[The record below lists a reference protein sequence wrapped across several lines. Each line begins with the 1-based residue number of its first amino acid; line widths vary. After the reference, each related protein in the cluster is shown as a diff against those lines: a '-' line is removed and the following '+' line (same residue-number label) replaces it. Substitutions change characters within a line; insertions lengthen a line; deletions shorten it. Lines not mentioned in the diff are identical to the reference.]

1 MANYFRNLPR
11 VGYDING
18 TGKNSFLSVTNI
30 MKRVKFKPSALED
43 ISSYYPYFVK
53 EGERPDIVSNEQ
65 YGTIAYAYLIMLV
78 NDIQDPNFD
87 WPLSSQIFEK
97 FIINKYGSVTLAITG
112 IKNYYQIIRAEVA
125 RTGTSET
132 VPEVKFAVDETTY
145 NALDSADRSTLTD
158 YDYEV
163 ELNDAKREIRLINPA
178 FVQDIDYQVKRSLK
192 S

>member
-18 TGKNSFLSVTNI
+18 TGKDSFLSVTNI
-30 MKRVKFKPSALED
+30 MKRVKFKPSVLED
-43 ISSYYPYFVK
+43 ISNYYPYYVK
-53 EGERPDIVSNEQ
+53 EGERPDIIAHAQ
-65 YGTIAYAYLIMLV
+65 YGNIGYAYLILLI

-97 FIINKYGSVTLAITG
+97 YIINKYGSVTLAIAG
-112 IKNYYQIIRAEVA
+112 VKNYYQIIRAEVA
-125 RTGTSET
+125 RTGTSER

-145 NALDSADRSTLTD
+145 DALDTADRSTLTD
-158 YDYEV
+158 YDHEV

-192 S
+192 

>member
-18 TGKNSFLSVTNI
+18 TGKDSFLSVTNI
-30 MKRVKFKPSALED
+30 MKRVKFKPSVLED
-43 ISSYYPYFVK
+43 ISNYYPYFVK
-53 EGERPDIVSNEQ
+53 EGERPDIIAHAQ
-65 YGTIAYAYLIMLV
+65 YGNIGYAYLIMLV

-97 FIINKYGSVTLAITG
+97 YIINKYGSVTIAIAG
-112 IKNYYQIIRAEVA
+112 VKNYYQIIRAEVA
-125 RTGTSET
+125 RTGTSER

-145 NALDSADRSTLTD
+145 DALGTGDRSTLTN
-158 YDYEV
+158 YDHEV

-178 FVQDIDYQVKRSLK
+178 FVQDIDYQVKSSLK
-192 S
+192 

>member
-30 MKRVKFKPSALED
+30 MKRVKFKPSVLED
-43 ISSYYPYFVK
+43 ISNYYPYFVK
-53 EGERPDIVSNEQ
+53 EGERPDIIAHAQ
-65 YGTIAYAYLIMLV
+65 YGNIGYAYLIMLI

-97 FIINKYGSVTLAITG
+97 FIINKYGSVTLAIAG
-112 IKNYYQIIRAEVA
+112 IKHYYQIVRAEVA
-125 RTGTSET
+125 RTGTSER

-145 NALDSADRSTLTD
+145 DALDSADRSTLTD

>member
-18 TGKNSFLSVTNI
+18 TGKDSFLSVTNI
-30 MKRVKFKPSALED
+30 MKRVKFKPSVLED
-43 ISSYYPYFVK
+43 ISNYYPYFVK
-53 EGERPDIVSNEQ
+53 EGERPDIISHAQ
-65 YGTIAYAYLIMLV
+65 YGTIGYAYLIMLI

-97 FIINKYGSVTLAITG
+97 FIINKYGSVTLAIAG
-112 IKNYYQIIRAEVA
+112 VKNYYQIIRAEVA
-125 RTGTSET
+125 RTGTSER

-145 NALDSADRSTLTD
+145 DALDTADRSTLTN

-178 FVQDIDYQVKRSLK
+178 FVQDIDYQVKSSLK
-192 S
+192 

>member
-18 TGKNSFLSVTNI
+18 TGKDSFLNVTNI
-30 MKRVKFKPSALED
+30 MKRVKFKPSVIED
-43 ISSYYPYFVK
+43 ISNYYPYFVK
-53 EGERPDIVSNEQ
+53 EGERPDIIAHAQ
-65 YGTIAYAYLIMLV
+65 YGNIGYAYLIMLI

-97 FIINKYGSVTLAITG
+97 FIINKYGSVTLAIAG
-112 IKNYYQIIRAEVA
+112 VKNYYQIIRAEVA
-125 RTGTSET
+125 RTETSER

-145 NALDSADRSTLTD
+145 DALDTADRSTLTD

-163 ELNDAKREIRLINPA
+163 ELNDAKREIRLINSD
-178 FVQDIDYQVKRSLK
+178 FIQDIDYQVKNSLK
-192 S
+192 

>member
-18 TGKNSFLSVTNI
+18 TGKDSFLSVTNI
-30 MKRVKFKPSALED
+30 MKRVKFKPSVLDD
-43 ISSYYPYFVK
+43 ISNYYPYFVK
-53 EGERPDIVSNEQ
+53 EGERPDIISHAQ
-65 YGTIAYAYLIMLV
+65 YGTIGYAYLIMLI

-97 FIINKYGSVTLAITG
+97 FIINKYGSVTLAIAG
-112 IKNYYQIIRAEVA
+112 VKNYYQIIRAEVA
-125 RTGTSET
+125 RTGTSER

-145 NALDSADRSTLTD
+145 DALDTADRSTLTD

-192 S
+192 

>member
-30 MKRVKFKPSALED
+30 MKRVRFKPSVLED
-43 ISSYYPYFVK
+43 ISNYYPYFVK
-53 EGERPDIVSNEQ
+53 EGERPDIIAHSE
-65 YGTIAYAYLIMLV
+65 YGNVGYAYLILLV

-87 WPLSSQIFEK
+87 WPLSSQVFEK
-97 FIINKYGSVTLAITG
+97 FIINKYGSVSSAISN
-112 IKNYYQIIRAEVA
+112 IKTYYQIIRAEVS
-125 RTGTSET
+125 RTGTSER
-132 VPEVKFAVDETTY
+132 VPEVKFAVDVTTY
-145 NALDSADRSTLTD
+145 DTLGTSDRKTLSD

-163 ELNDAKREIRLINPA
+163 ELNDNKGKIRLINPS
-178 FVQDIDYQVKRSLK
+178 FIKDIDFQIKHSLK

>member
-18 TGKNSFLSVTNI
+18 TGKDSFVSVTNI
-30 MKRVKFKPSALED
+30 MKRVKFKPSVLED
-43 ISSYYPYFVK
+43 ISNYYPYFVK
-53 EGERPDIVSNEQ
+53 EGERPDIVSHAQ
-65 YGTIAYAYLIMLV
+65 YGTVGYAYLIMLV
-78 NDIQDPNFD
+78 NDIYDPNFD

-97 FIINKYGSVTLAITG
+97 FIINKYGSVTLAIAG
-112 IKNYYQIIRAEVA
+112 VKNYYQIVRAEVA
-125 RTGTSET
+125 RTGTSER

-145 NALDSADRSTLTD
+145 DALDSADRSTLTD

-178 FVQDIDYQVKRSLK
+178 FVQDIDYQVKSSLK
-192 S
+192 

>member
-18 TGKNSFLSVTNI
+18 TGKDSFLSVTNI
-30 MKRVKFKPSALED
+30 MKRVKFKPSVLDD
-43 ISSYYPYFVK
+43 ISNYYPYFVK
-53 EGERPDIVSNEQ
+53 EGERPDIISHAQ
-65 YGTIAYAYLIMLV
+65 YGTIGYAYLIMLI

-97 FIINKYGSVTLAITG
+97 FIINKYGSVTLAIAG
-112 IKNYYQIIRAEVA
+112 VKNYYQIIRAEVA
-125 RTGTSET
+125 RTGTSER

-145 NALDSADRSTLTD
+145 DALDTADRSTLTD

-163 ELNDAKREIRLINPA
+163 ELNDAKREIRLINPS
-178 FVQDIDYQVKRSLK
+178 FVQDIDYQVKSSLK
-192 S
+192 

>member
-18 TGKNSFLSVTNI
+18 TGKDSFLSVTNI
-30 MKRVKFKPSALED
+30 MKRVKFKPSVLED
-43 ISSYYPYFVK
+43 ISNYYPYFIK
-53 EGERPDIVSNEQ
+53 EGERPDIIAHAQ
-65 YGTIAYAYLIMLV
+65 YGNIGYAYLIMLV

-97 FIINKYGSVTLAITG
+97 YIINKYGSVTIAIAG
-112 IKNYYQIIRAEVA
+112 VKNYYQIIRAEVA
-125 RTGTSET
+125 RTGTSER

-145 NALDSADRSTLTD
+145 DALDTADRSTLTD
-158 YDYEV
+158 YDHEV
-163 ELNDAKREIRLINPA
+163 ELNDAKREIRLISPA

-192 S
+192 

>member
-18 TGKNSFLSVTNI
+18 TGKDSFLSVTNI
-30 MKRVKFKPSALED
+30 MKRVKFKPSVLED
-43 ISSYYPYFVK
+43 ISNYYPYFVK
-53 EGERPDIVSNEQ
+53 EGERPDIIAHAQ
-65 YGTIAYAYLIMLV
+65 YGNIGYAYLIMLV

-97 FIINKYGSVTLAITG
+97 YIINKYGSVTIAIAG
-112 IKNYYQIIRAEVA
+112 VKNYYQIIRAEVA

-145 NALDSADRSTLTD
+145 DALGTGDRSTLTD

-163 ELNDAKREIRLINPA
+163 ELNDAKREIRLINPD

-192 S
+192 

>member
-30 MKRVKFKPSALED
+30 MKRVKFKPSVLED
-43 ISSYYPYFVK
+43 ISNYYPYFVK
-53 EGERPDIVSNEQ
+53 EGERPDIIAHAQ
-65 YGTIAYAYLIMLV
+65 YGNIGYAYLIMLV

-97 FIINKYGSVTLAITG
+97 YIINKYGSVTIAIAG
-112 IKNYYQIIRAEVA
+112 VKNYYQIIRAEVA
-125 RTGTSET
+125 RTGTSER

-145 NALDSADRSTLTD
+145 DALGTGDRSTLTN
-158 YDYEV
+158 YDHEV

-178 FVQDIDYQVKRSLK
+178 FVQDIDYQVKSSLK
-192 S
+192 

>member
-18 TGKNSFLSVTNI
+18 TGKDSFLSVTNI
-30 MKRVKFKPSALED
+30 MKRVKFKPSVLED
-43 ISSYYPYFVK
+43 ISNYYPYFVK
-53 EGERPDIVSNEQ
+53 EGERPDIISHAQ
-65 YGTIAYAYLIMLV
+65 YGTIGYAYLIMLI

-97 FIINKYGSVTLAITG
+97 FIINKYGSVTLAIAG
-112 IKNYYQIIRAEVA
+112 VKNYYQIIRAEVA
-125 RTGTSET
+125 RTGTSER

-145 NALDSADRSTLTD
+145 DALDTADRSTLTD
-158 YDYEV
+158 YDHEV

-192 S
+192 